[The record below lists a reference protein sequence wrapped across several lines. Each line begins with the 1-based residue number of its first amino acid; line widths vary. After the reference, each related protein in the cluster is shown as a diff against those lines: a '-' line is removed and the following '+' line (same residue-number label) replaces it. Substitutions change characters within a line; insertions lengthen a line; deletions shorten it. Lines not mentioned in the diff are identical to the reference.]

1 MEDLARARMHEALGV
16 VQPDPRLRV
25 RVMSSLPVR
34 ERRLPRIPGLVWK
47 PAGALVAF
55 LLGAALILSMLN
67 ARNQAGLTGPPD
79 TGIVGEGTV
88 VTQVDFKCSLP
99 VEVTTDSV
107 AFVQVQLPGGLV
119 VNRSEA
125 PDPSLYPTTSYDV
138 RAGRW
143 LPVRQSAI
151 SPDGRTWAYGTGVIG
166 TSLGRS
172 GTLHVVDVVTGKDTQ
187 LWAGSGG
194 AEVVGFVGA
203 RIYFQ
208 ETAPAPG
215 IWFVDQGR
223 PGSAHRIGDLPSEW
237 SSPVTVLGPAGAF
250 EVAFGSAGESVEGM
264 DLATG
269 AVSTWLDPLPG
280 SYVWILGLDSQGRPL
295 VEVQGVQSVQ
305 VLLLE
310 GANKAVRISDGS
322 NTTFVP
328 SAAVGDSH
336 GIWFGDGG
344 SIWLY
349 QASTGLREIFKMPAA
364 LFAAPSPK
372 QIPGVTPQPNTSV
385 GAPLNVIAPC
395 T

>member
-1 MEDLARARMHEALGV
+1 VDDVIRSRMRAALGV
-16 VQPDPRLRV
+16 VQPDPLLRG
-25 RVMSSLPVR
+25 RVMASLPAH
-34 ERRLPRIPGLVWK
+34 ERRLPGIPGIVWK

-79 TGIVGEGTV
+79 TGVVGVGTV
-88 VTQVDFKCSLP
+88 VTPVDFKCSLP

-119 VNRSEA
+119 VNRSVA
-125 PDPSLYPTTSYDV
+125 PDPSLYPTASYDV

-166 TSLGRS
+166 SSLGRS

-194 AEVVGFVGA
+194 AEVVGFVGT

-215 IWFVDQGR
+215 VWVVDQGR
-223 PGSAHRIGDLPSEW
+223 PGSGHRIGDLPSGW
-237 SSPVTVLGPAGAF
+237 SSPVTLLGPAGAF
-250 EVAFGSAGESVEGM
+250 EVGFGSAAESVERM

-269 AVSTWLDPLPG
+269 AVSTWLDPLPN
-280 SYVWILGLDSQGRPL
+280 SYVQFLGLDSQGRPL
-295 VEVQGVQSVQ
+295 VEVQGFQSVQ

-310 GANKAVRISDGS
+310 GANKAVHISDGS
-322 NTTFVP
+322 NTSFRP

-349 QASTGLREIFKMPAA
+349 QPSTGLREIFKMPTA

-372 QIPGVTPQPNTSV
+372 QIPGVSPQPSAPV